1 MKRGRDHIAYATTVL
16 AEYEPDKVRFVTITV
31 LLKFLIALDKG
42 LTSIAPL
49 SYCRSHKFDGHNEK
63 AVDTGKARSERED
76 GKLQLVYAS
85 QKRTLQFIPE

>member
-49 SYCRSHKFDGHNEK
+49 
-63 AVDTGKARSERED
+63 
-76 GKLQLVYAS
+76 
-85 QKRTLQFIPE
+85 